1 MKGKA
6 LSGTTAYLCDLP
18 SVDPTNTFPMELTYH
33 PNSPTAYLEHNIP
46 K

>member
-6 LSGTTAYLCDLP
+6 LPQTTTYPCDLP

-33 PNSPTAYLEHNIP
+33 PNSPTAYLEQNIP

>member
-1 MKGKA
+1 MKGKV
-6 LSGTTAYLCDLP
+6 LPKTTTNSCDLP